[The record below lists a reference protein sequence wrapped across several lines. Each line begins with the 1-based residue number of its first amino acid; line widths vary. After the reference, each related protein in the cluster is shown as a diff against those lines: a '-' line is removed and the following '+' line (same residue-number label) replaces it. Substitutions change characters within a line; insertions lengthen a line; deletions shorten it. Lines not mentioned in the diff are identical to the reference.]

1 MDNPTEL
8 RNRAAWYREFAAGAE
23 KTVSR
28 SRLRKAENMEAEAD
42 RIDAELAS
50 KPRKT
55 GPLGECL

>member
-23 KTVSR
+23 NRAVGR
-28 SRLRKAENMEAEAD
+28 SRLRKAEDMEAEAD

-50 KPRKT
+50 KPQKT
-55 GPLGECL
+55 ATD